1 MHSSTYTKTY
11 EIFNM
16 DMSFTIDDIQNKAE
30 WRERAMNEA
39 KQIHSKKST
48 ARNRSLNEIYE
59 ACLYGHAPEQY
70 LIESGWED
78 DMRKYKDVIDPMGDL
93 NEIKVTEH
101 IGNVPY
107 VLARCQA
114 AKLETWREYPDI
126 VYIFINDRKSKEY
139 IHEGIYFW
147 NGKKYKKRK

>member
-1 MHSSTYTKTY
+1 VHSSTYTKTY

-16 DMSFTIDDIQNKAE
+16 DMSFSIDDIQFKDE

-39 KQIHSKKST
+39 KQIHSKEST

-78 DMRKYKDVIDPMGDL
+78 DTRKYKDVIDPIGDL

-139 IHEGIYFW
+139 THEGIYLW
-147 NGKKYKKRK
+147 NGKKYKKA

>member
-1 MHSSTYTKTY
+1 VRSSTYTKTY

-147 NGKKYKKRK
+147 NGKKYKKA

>member
-1 MHSSTYTKTY
+1 
-11 EIFNM
+11 M
-16 DMSFTIDDIQNKAE
+16 DMSFSIDDIQFKDE

-39 KQIHSKKST
+39 KQIHSKEST

-78 DMRKYKDVIDPMGDL
+78 DTRKYKDVIDPIGDL

-139 IHEGIYFW
+139 THEGIYLW
-147 NGKKYKKRK
+147 NGKKYKKA